1 MNLPLSNQKTKTFK
15 VGLYIRLSREDGDK
29 EESSS
34 ITNQRE
40 ILKRYVN
47 ENENFFIIK
56 EYVDDGWTGTNFN
69 RPSFKE
75 MIKDIEKG
83 IIDTVITKDLSRLG
97 RDYIDTGYYLQR
109 YFPEHMV
116 RYIALLDNIDTMED
130 AGMSDIAPF
139 KSIINDMYVK
149 DISKKIRSS
158 LTERRKAGN
167 FLGVTAPY
175 GYSKDSENKYL

>member
-1 MNLPLSNQKTKTFK
+1 MNLPISNQKTKTFK

-40 ILKRYVN
+40 ILKRFVN
-47 ENENFFIIK
+47 ENENFFIVK

-75 MIKDIEKG
+75 MLKDIEKG

-109 YFPEHMV
+109 YFPEHQV
-116 RYIALLDNIDTMED
+116 RYIALLDNIDM
-130 AGMSDIAPF
+130 I
-139 KSIINDMYVK
+139 
-149 DISKKIRSS
+149 
-158 LTERRKAGN
+158 
-167 FLGVTAPY
+167 
-175 GYSKDSENKYL
+175 